1 MIILKDW
8 YKIEIEEVIEAFDS
22 NLKGLDEKEALSRL
36 EKEGKNILP
45 KGKKDTLLKVFLSQF
60 NNPIIFILII
70 TTVLSLF
77 IGEIIDSIFIGAVIL
92 LDAVLGTVQEWKA
105 EKNAELLQ
113 NLIKIKTNVLRDG
126 KETVI
131 DAEDLVIGDIVLLDS
146 GDKIPADI
154 RIIESNNLSVNEA
167 ILTGES
173 IAAEKDEAII
183 KEDTQILER
192 KNMLFAGTTVT
203 RGRATGIVVA
213 TSIDTEIGS
222 ITNQVLLTETS
233 KAPITIRMEH
243 FTKQISIFT
252 AIIAIMIGVILY
264 YKGYLMREI
273 FFSIVALSVSAIPE
287 GLPIA
292 LTLALSIGSNR
303 MAKKNVLVKKLN
315 SVESLGSC
323 TIIASDK
330 TGTLTLNEQT
340 AKKIWLTNGI
350 SYDITGIGYNDEGNV
365 LYKEKEVNIKNIED
379 IIKLG
384 VINNEATLFKDKNR
398 WVHFGD
404 SIDVAF
410 LSLGK
415 KVGIKKD
422 NYKKDIFGVIPY
434 ESSQKYSAVFYEED
448 GLWCSVKGSLE
459 KLMEFSDTMYVN
471 GKVEKIDK
479 GYIEKQN
486 EFLAKNGYRVIALAK
501 GKIKEK
507 KEEDYKQ
514 KDIPKLTIVGLVGFI
529 DPIREETVFAIKE
542 CTKAN
547 IKTVMITGDH
557 PLTAFHIGKELNM
570 VNDYSEVSTGLDID
584 KALEEGHVY
593 FDNFVKGKKIFA
605 RVSPSQKYE
614 IVESYKRQGEF
625 IAVTGDGVND
635 ALAIKSANIG
645 IAMGSGSD
653 IAKETSQMIIT
664 DDNFAS
670 IVTGIREGR
679 NAYNNVRKV
688 IYMLLS
694 SGIAEVLFFMLSILL
709 GLPLPLVAIQLLWLN
724 LVTDGIQDAALAFEK
739 GEPDV
744 MDHPPRKPNEK
755 IFNELLIK
763 EVLLSGLFSGLIVFL
778 FFKYL
783 LNKGTDL
790 NLARSYVMIL
800 MVFMQ
805 NIHTINCR
813 SETRSVFKIPLRDN
827 KFVVYAILGVLTLQ
841 FIVTNTPVL
850 SHMLKLEPI
859 PLTNIFIV
867 FLLALPIL
875 FIMEI
880 FKIYIRRRNRV

>member
-1 MIILKDW
+1 
-8 YKIEIEEVIEAFDS
+8 
-22 NLKGLDEKEALSRL
+22 
-36 EKEGKNILP
+36 
-45 KGKKDTLLKVFLSQF
+45 
-60 NNPIIFILII
+60 
-70 TTVLSLF
+70 
-77 IGEIIDSIFIGAVIL
+77 
-92 LDAVLGTVQEWKA
+92 
-105 EKNAELLQ
+105 
-113 NLIKIKTNVLRDG
+113 
-126 KETVI
+126 
-131 DAEDLVIGDIVLLDS
+131 
-146 GDKIPADI
+146 
-154 RIIESNNLSVNEA
+154 
-167 ILTGES
+167 
-173 IAAEKDEAII
+173 
-183 KEDTQILER
+183 
-192 KNMLFAGTTVT
+192 
-203 RGRATGIVVA
+203 
-213 TSIDTEIGS
+213 
-222 ITNQVLLTETS
+222 
-233 KAPITIRMEH
+233 
-243 FTKQISIFT
+243 
-252 AIIAIMIGVILY
+252 
-264 YKGYLMREI
+264 
-273 FFSIVALSVSAIPE
+273 
-287 GLPIA
+287 
-292 LTLALSIGSNR
+292 
-303 MAKKNVLVKKLN
+303 
-315 SVESLGSC
+315 
-323 TIIASDK
+323 
-330 TGTLTLNEQT
+330 
-340 AKKIWLTNGI
+340 
-350 SYDITGIGYNDEGNV
+350 
-365 LYKEKEVNIKNIED
+365 
-379 IIKLG
+379 
-384 VINNEATLFKDKNR
+384 
-398 WVHFGD
+398 
-404 SIDVAF
+404 
-410 LSLGK
+410 
-415 KVGIKKD
+415 
-422 NYKKDIFGVIPY
+422 
-434 ESSQKYSAVFYEED
+434 
-448 GLWCSVKGSLE
+448 
-459 KLMEFSDTMYVN
+459 
-471 GKVEKIDK
+471 
-479 GYIEKQN
+479 
-486 EFLAKNGYRVIALAK
+486 
-501 GKIKEK
+501 
-507 KEEDYKQ
+507 
-514 KDIPKLTIVGLVGFI
+514 
-529 DPIREETVFAIKE
+529 
-542 CTKAN
+542 
-547 IKTVMITGDH
+547 
-557 PLTAFHIGKELNM
+557 M

-694 SGIAEVLFFMLSILL
+694 SGMAEVLFFMLSILL

-783 LNKGTDL
+783 LNKGMDL